1 MSINELNA
9 PVAARIVALMKEKGL
24 KQNAVARRAGFS
36 KQQFNDMLNGRRLIK
51 VSELPIL
58 AKALEVSPNALF
70 SDNAE
75 QIVLEAS

>member
-9 PVAARIVALMKEKGL
+9 PVATRMVQIMEDKGL
-24 KQNAVARRAGFS
+24 KQNAVAKRAGFS

-58 AKALEVSPNALF
+58 AKALEVSPNELF
-70 SDNAE
+70 TEDEPQA
-75 QIVLEAS
+75 VLEAS

>member
-1 MSINELNA
+1 MSISQLNA
-9 PVAARIVALMKEKGL
+9 PVAARIVQIMEEKGL
-24 KQNAVARRAGFS
+24 KQNAVAKRAGFS
-36 KQQFNDMLNGRRLIK
+36 KQQFSDMLNGRRLIK

-70 SDNAE
+70 SDDEN